1 MDGTWTHNI
10 YIKVQTSKL
19 EGVASVVV
27 SMSAS
32 CLNVVGLGPIH
43 SVLQPY
49 WIEICFWVTADKD

>member
-49 WIEICFWVTADKD
+49 